1 MKLFDSFSNDSEYTK
16 EEMKKLEIQ
25 YLEICAR
32 IRNSEDYSTEEA
44 EELIDKI
51 TGVGRRLYDP
61 WNPHLMIEFYD
72 LVGEILRK

>member
-1 MKLFDSFSNDSEYTK
+1 MKLFDSFNNYSDYTK

-32 IRNSEDYSTEEA
+32 IRNSEDYSTEEV

-51 TGVGRRLYDP
+51 TGVGRSLYDP
-61 WNPHLMIEFYD
+61 WKPHLMLDFYELID
-72 LVGEILRK
+72 EMVD

>member
-1 MKLFDSFSNDSEYTK
+1 MKLFDSFSNDSDYTK
-16 EEMKKLEIQ
+16 EEMKKLGIQ

-51 TGVGRRLYDP
+51 TEAGRSLYDP
-61 WNPHLMIEFYD
+61 CKPHLMIDFYD
-72 LVGEILRK
+72 LVDELIE

>member
-1 MKLFDSFSNDSEYTK
+1 MKLFDSFSNDSDYTK
-16 EEMKKLEIQ
+16 EEMKKLEVQ

-51 TGVGRRLYDP
+51 TKVGRNLYEP
-61 WNPHLMIEFYD
+61 WKPNMIIDFYN
-72 LVGEILRK
+72 LVDELID

>member
-1 MKLFDSFSNDSEYTK
+1 MKLFDSFSNDSDYTK

-25 YLEICAR
+25 YIEICAR

-51 TGVGRRLYDP
+51 TKVGRNLYDP
-61 WNPHLMIEFYD
+61 WKPHLMIDFYD
-72 LVGEILRK
+72 LVDELIE